1 MMHLKKKNR
10 KLLTEYGNAT
20 QQHGWVFFRMIGEKK
35 EKQTNSCK
43 TDLMSHIE
51 AICLVKINH
60 QY

>member
-1 MMHLKKKNR
+1 MMHLKKNR

-20 QQHGWVFFRMIGEKK
+20 QQHGVFVLFLGCLGEKK
-35 EKQTNSCK
+35 KKTNSCK
-43 TDLMSHIE
+43 TDLMSHIK